1 MDKKRGYNIKYL
13 LLFTSAA
20 ALLCA
25 LAAYISINDTYK
37 YTRERAAFLAESY
50 GSQTRY
56 ELMDLYDDAF
66 VLRELIQQGM
76 LDAKGTKIAVHE
88 KGFRNMSEL
97 GIQRMNNV
105 CTAFD
110 DMALITNVSLA
121 MAEGPLQ
128 EVFLKKL

>member
-56 ELMDLYDDAF
+56 D
-66 VLRELIQQGM
+66 
-76 LDAKGTKIAVHE
+76 
-88 KGFRNMSEL
+88 
-97 GIQRMNNV
+97 
-105 CTAFD
+105 
-110 DMALITNVSLA
+110 
-121 MAEGPLQ
+121 
-128 EVFLKKL
+128 

>member
-13 LLFTSAA
+13 LLFSSAA

-76 LDAKGTKIAVHE
+76 LDAKGTKIAV
-88 KGFRNMSEL
+88 EL
-97 GIQRMNNV
+97 VVIPRRISIRFCARGRL
-105 CTAFD
+105 
-110 DMALITNVSLA
+110 LIKPCSC
-121 MAEGPLQ
+121 
-128 EVFLKKL
+128 

>member
-88 KGFRNMSEL
+88 KGFRNMSEH
-97 GIQRMNNV
+97 GI
-105 CTAFD
+105 THSD
-110 DMALITNVSLA
+110 
-121 MAEGPLQ
+121 
-128 EVFLKKL
+128 

>member
-56 ELMDLYDDAF
+56 ELMDLYDDPA
-66 VLRELIQQGM
+66 GY
-76 LDAKGTKIAVHE
+76 AGC
-88 KGFRNMSEL
+88 
-97 GIQRMNNV
+97 QRYKNSRTRKRFSQYVRAWYPENEQ
-105 CTAFD
+105 C
-110 DMALITNVSLA
+110 LYSL
-121 MAEGPLQ
+121 
-128 EVFLKKL
+128 

>member
-56 ELMDLYDDAF
+56 ELMDLYGRRRRGPRPA
-66 VLRELIQQGM
+66 
-76 LDAKGTKIAVHE
+76 A
-88 KGFRNMSEL
+88 
-97 GIQRMNNV
+97 QR
-105 CTAFD
+105 TD
-110 DMALITNVSLA
+110 GSL
-121 MAEGPLQ
+121 
-128 EVFLKKL
+128 